1 MTEGKLLEVFFVDTG
16 ITLDLPCDDL
26 VPMPLHFKQLPFQ
39 AIECSLIGLES
50 DVDGYL
56 DASVE
61 AILAATGDAKGQMVR
76 VRAEV
81 SLTTAF
87 TPEFQVSS

>member
-1 MTEGKLLEVFFVDTG
+1 VTEGKLLEVFFVDTG
-16 ITLDLPCDDL
+16 VTEDLSCDDL
-26 VPMPLHFKQLPFQ
+26 VPMPMHFKQLPFQ

-61 AILAATGDAKGQMVR
+61 AILAETGDSDGQMAR
-76 VRAEV
+76 VQAQV
-81 SLTTAF
+81 SLITL
-87 TPEFQVSS
+87 